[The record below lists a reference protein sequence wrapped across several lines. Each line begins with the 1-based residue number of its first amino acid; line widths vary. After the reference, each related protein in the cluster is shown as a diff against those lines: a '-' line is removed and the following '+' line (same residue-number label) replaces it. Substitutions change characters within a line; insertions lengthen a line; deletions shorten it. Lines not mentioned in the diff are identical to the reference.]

1 MTTIKTVDARDAKE
15 WMDNGEALIIDVREP
30 GEHAELRIAEAT
42 LIPLGTIDV
51 DKLPELQGKKL
62 IVHCKLGKRGG
73 AACEKL
79 LEQNPDLEIYNLEGG
94 ITAWLDAGFN
104 VEKS

>member
-1 MTTIKTVDARDAKE
+1 MTTIKTVDAKDAKE
-15 WMDNGEALIIDVREP
+15 WLDKGEAVIVDVREP
-30 GEHAELRIAEAT
+30 GEHAEVRIADAT

-51 DKLPELQGKKL
+51 SKLPELAGKKL
-62 IVHCKLGKRGG
+62 IIHCKMGKRGG

-79 LEQNPDLEIYNLEGG
+79 LAQNPGLDLYNLDGG
-94 ITAWLDAGFN
+94 IVSWLDAGFK